1 MFQLK
6 QLLENQF
13 NFNPGERKEC
23 KEHTAAK
30 MDKLLR
36 LCGLRASSVHRVILL
51 DFSYTEKSLPNHYR
65 LTLLNERKNHPEPV
79 IQYRSAYY

>member
-36 LCGLRASSVHRVILL
+36 LCGLCASSVVKLL
-51 DFSYTEKSLPNHYR
+51 DFSYMKEEIR
-65 LTLLNERKNHPEPV
+65 TLKT
-79 IQYRSAYY
+79 Y